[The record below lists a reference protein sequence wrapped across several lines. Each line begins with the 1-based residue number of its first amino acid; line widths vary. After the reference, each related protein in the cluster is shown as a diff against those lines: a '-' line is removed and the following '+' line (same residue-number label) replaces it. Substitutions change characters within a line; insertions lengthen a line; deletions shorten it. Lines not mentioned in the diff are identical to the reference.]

1 MLSSAGFASNMV
13 MCTSTL
19 GAFIVSDKLVA
30 GLMVLPPKEF
40 QKVDKLII
48 IMELVI
54 NWLRKREI
62 ESSLLSKKI
71 WRVSIFKDLITTSCL
86 YVKALSWGREY
97 IYSTLSCRTMM
108 TLHYL
113 SRHHVYLV
121 NLI

>member
-30 GLMVLPPKEF
+30 GLMVPPLREF
-40 QKVDKLII
+40 HKVDELMMII
-48 IMELVI
+48 IIIIIIIIIELVI

-97 IYSTLSCRTMM
+97 IIYS
-108 TLHYL
+108 
-113 SRHHVYLV
+113 
-121 NLI
+121 NFILIRI

>member
-30 GLMVLPPKEF
+30 GLMVPPLREF
-40 QKVDKLII
+40 HKVDELII
-48 IMELVI
+48 IIIIIIELVI

-97 IYSTLSCRTMM
+97 IIYS
-108 TLHYL
+108 
-113 SRHHVYLV
+113 
-121 NLI
+121 NFILI

>member
-30 GLMVLPPKEF
+30 GLMVPPLREF
-40 QKVDKLII
+40 HKVDELMII
-48 IMELVI
+48 IIIIIELVI

-97 IYSTLSCRTMM
+97 IIYS
-108 TLHYL
+108 
-113 SRHHVYLV
+113 
-121 NLI
+121 NFILI